1 MSDQKPKSIR
11 SSRKATKVDADSE
24 DSARSRSMSGG
35 RSRSLPDEMK
45 ASAKS
50 SGRNQSKY
58 KRISKIVSSSEGEDF
73 VDDSVSNRVKNRRLK
88 AQKQKLAELGQD
100 SQPASVVSAPPS
112 GPLQSDS
119 VPSGQVGSCD
129 PGPSH
134 KNTRT
139 YAATVHGLDL
149 SEAKTADEAGLL
161 TSQAQNAQNQSIHI
175 NTSNQIHTHSVSA
188 LGAGQPAAESASGA
202 TGAGGE

>member
-58 KRISKIVSSSEGEDF
+58 KRISKIVSSSEGED
-73 VDDSVSNRVKNRRLK
+73 
-88 AQKQKLAELGQD
+88 
-100 SQPASVVSAPPS
+100 VVGAIEVEAVR
-112 GPLQSDS
+112 GEIMYIGRALHENDL
-119 VPSGQVGSCD
+119 V
-129 PGPSH
+129 
-134 KNTRT
+134 
-139 YAATVHGLDL
+139 LDL
-149 SEAKTADEAGLL
+149 VPGKVHKSHGVLYVPRGK
-161 TSQAQNAQNQSIHI
+161 
-175 NTSNQIHTHSVSA
+175 
-188 LGAGQPAAESASGA
+188 
-202 TGAGGE
+202 